1 MLVKNNLASLLML
14 LFFSSKEHRTFR
26 CWHFTSPTEEGDPPV
41 KRRSGPDQ
49 KYGDDIME
57 LVFGKVFPEPTPFL
71 DEVEKICISP
81 TLWSQYSD
89 NGGLPLLS
97 RTSLKPTYCPSL
109 IIRKHQ
115 SVS

>member
-1 MLVKNNLASLLML
+1 MWQRRDTAAERNTERPDVEA
-14 LFFSSKEHRTFR
+14 
-26 CWHFTSPTEEGDPPV
+26 SPTEEGDPPV

-115 SVS
+115 SIS